1 MINKIAMYKIKEEK
15 LDEVLNAVQKFV
27 NNVKGNEPSTVYNA
41 FRLSDDNLSFIHFM
55 SFKSEADEEKHRN
68 AKYTEEFVK
77 ILYPNCISA
86 PEFKDLKKIG

>member
-1 MINKIAMYKIKEEK
+1 MIHKIAMYKIKEEK

-41 FRLSDDNLSFIHFM
+41 FQFSEDNLSFIHFM
-55 SFKSEADEEKHRN
+55 SFKSEADEEKHKN

-77 ILYPNCISA
+77 ILYPTCVKE
-86 PEFKDLKKIG
+86 PEFKDLKNIA